1 MHELTKQSWACD
13 NTAATSWPC
22 FQAKKLLLIVLWLYS
37 QWLLH
42 LDTEDYT
49 FLYFF
54 MSLKLCYVVASS
66 MSRSFK
72 IVACPALLARVSIYP
87 TFILCSVSLYYW
99 QEEGRDT
106 KHMQPATRMPYSPHL
121 IFLSWLVPVI
131 RSPMYL
137 SLLLVI
143 PALSNGRNPHGTAS
157 SYRCCNQKVYCS
169 RFKNTVLPKIN
180 RMYINIS

>member
-1 MHELTKQSWACD
+1 M
-13 NTAATSWPC
+13 SWPSRAGHATTLPRHRDHV
-22 FQAKKLLLIVLWLYS
+22 FRPKKLLLIVLWLYS

-54 MSLKLCYVVASS
+54 MSLKLCYVVGSS
-66 MSRSFK
+66 LSRSFK
-72 IVACPALLARVSIYP
+72 IVACPALLASVSIYP
-87 TFILCSVSLYYW
+87 TFIMCSVSLLYW

-106 KHMQPATRMPYSPHL
+106 RHMQPATRMPYSPHL

-131 RSPMYL
+131 R
-137 SLLLVI
+137 
-143 PALSNGRNPHGTAS
+143 TAS
-157 SYRCCNQKVYCS
+157 SYRCCNQKVCS

-180 RMYINIS
+180 RM